1 LDETTLKRAKILIV
15 DDEEANV
22 VLLERLLEQAGYA
35 NRSSTTD
42 SSTVLALC
50 AGNPPDLVL
59 LDLHMPSPDG
69 FEVME
74 LLSPWIEERW
84 FPILVLTADITP
96 EAKQRALSSVAR
108 DLLTKPF
115 DRIEVLLRI
124 KNLLEV
130 RFLQLELRK
139 QNLILDQR
147 VYERTQDLGDARLDL
162 LERLALAAEYRD
174 DDTREHTRRV
184 GRASALIAR
193 SLGLAEDQVELI
205 RLAAPLHDVGK
216 IGIPDRILLKPG
228 RLTSHEFDLMRNHVQ
243 IGMSILSGSR
253 SSILEMSAQIALTH
267 HEWWDGGG
275 YLAGLAG
282 ADIPVA
288 GRIVAAADVFDAL
301 THDRPYK
308 KAWTVEAA
316 LEEIRGLSGRQF
328 DPCVVE
334 AFETLEH
341 AELLAPV
348 SKGDTR
354 VSRLATVGE
363 VSLSA
368 G

>member
-1 LDETTLKRAKILIV
+1 LEETTLKGARILIV

-22 VLLERLLEQAGYA
+22 LLLERLLGQAGYT
-35 NRSSTTD
+35 NLTSTTD
-42 SSTVLALC
+42 SSAVLPLC

-74 LLSPWIEERW
+74 LLAPWIEERW
-84 FPILVLTADITP
+84 LPILVLTADITP
-96 EAKQRALSSVAR
+96 EAKQRALSSGAR
-108 DLLTKPF
+108 DFLTKPF

-124 KNLLEV
+124 KNLLDV
-130 RFLQLELRK
+130 RFLQLELQK
-139 QNLILDQR
+139 QNRMLDQR
-147 VYERTQDLGDARLDL
+147 VHERTQDLRDARLDV

-174 DDTREHTRRV
+174 DDTMEHTRRV
-184 GRASALIAR
+184 GRTSALIAC
-193 SLGLAEDQVELI
+193 SLGLPEDQIELI

-216 IGIPDRILLKPG
+216 IGIPDGILLKPG
-228 RLTSHEFDLMRNHVQ
+228 RLTSEEFELMQNHVQ

-253 SSILEMSAQIALTH
+253 SFLLEMSAQIALTH
-267 HEWWDGGG
+267 HEWWDGTG

-282 ADIPVA
+282 TDIPLA
-288 GRIVAAADVFDAL
+288 GRVVAVADVFDAL

-308 KAWTVEAA
+308 QAWTVDAA

-328 DPCVVE
+328 DPRVVE
-334 AFETLEH
+334 AFETFEH
-341 AELLAPV
+341 AELLASV
-348 SKGDTR
+348 NKGAAR
-354 VSRLATVGE
+354 VSGLATVGE
-363 VSLSA
+363 ASLSA